1 VRQILNSKDTLCGS
15 GYDFWKTSEESNLKK
30 LIVSGCLFLSSFAAQ
45 ADLIT
50 LYDVDFS
57 SPTHSLGSA
66 PSIGPDS
73 DQISGI
79 NFGTP
84 TVEGTFA
91 GTQNP
96 SLHFNADTS
105 TYEQIRLNM
114 GQGYDNYQLQFDF
127 YSSNLSNSNYAFTL
141 TADTPQVRNFS
152 FSGTTGIY
160 SFVPFEASVRGGS
173 VQNNTTYHVMLD
185 YNLVAGSMSVWL
197 NNGLLGASEFSASG
211 DDIESFRFN
220 LSPAM
225 GGTGLDPSISV
236 NLDNIRV
243 TSRVAGVPEPTTLLL
258 MSMGLI
264 GFVSLRFRSAS
275 KSHSSC

>member
-1 VRQILNSKDTLCGS
+1 M
-15 GYDFWKTSEESNLKK
+15 KK

-57 SPTHSLGSA
+57 SPTHSLGST
-66 PSIGPDS
+66 PSIGPNS

-79 NFGTP
+79 IFGTP
-84 TVEGTFA
+84 TVESTFA
-91 GTQNP
+91 GNQDP

-127 YSSNLSNSNYAFTL
+127 YSSNLSDSNYAFTL
-141 TADTPQVRNFS
+141 LADTPQVRNFS
-152 FSGTTGIY
+152 FHGTVGIY
-160 SFVPFEASVRGGS
+160 SFAPFVQPIRGGS
-173 VQNNTTYHVMLD
+173 VQDDTTYHVMLD

-197 NNGLLGASEFSASG
+197 NNGLLGASEFSTSG
-211 DDIESFRFN
+211 DDIESFRFS

-236 NLDNIRV
+236 NLDNILV
-243 TSRVAGVPEPTTLLL
+243 TSRVTSVPEPSTLLL

-264 GFVSLRFRSAS
+264 GVVSMRFRSVG
-275 KSHSSC
+275 KSRFTC

>member
-1 VRQILNSKDTLCGS
+1 
-15 GYDFWKTSEESNLKK
+15 LKK
-30 LIVSGCLFLSSFAAQ
+30 LIVSGCLFLSSFTAQ

-66 PSIGPDS
+66 PSTGTDS
-73 DQISGI
+73 DQISSI
-79 NFGTP
+79 IFGNP

-91 GTQNP
+91 GNQDP

-127 YSSNLSNSNYAFTL
+127 YSSNLSDSNYSFTL

-152 FSGTTGIY
+152 FSGTAGIY
-160 SFVPFEASVRGGS
+160 SYAPFVQRIRGGS
-173 VQNNTTYHVMLD
+173 VQDDTAYHVMLD

-197 NNGLLGASEFSASG
+197 NNGLLGASEFSTSG
-211 DDIESFRFN
+211 GDIESFRFN
-220 LSPAM
+220 LSPAI

-236 NLDNIRV
+236 NLDNILV
-243 TSRVAGVPEPTTLLL
+243 TSRVANVPEPAPLLL
-258 MSMGLI
+258 VSMGLI
-264 GFVSLRFRSAS
+264 GFVSMRFRSAG
-275 KSHSSC
+275 KSQSSC